1 MSSAIGR
8 LFAANGPLAER
19 LPGFQ
24 PRAEQIRMAEAVEAA
39 IADRAVL
46 VAEAGTGTGK
56 TFAYL
61 VPALASGHKVIVST
75 GTKTL
80 QDQLFQ
86 KDLPLVRAAVGRPVR
101 LALLKGRANY
111 LCLQRME
118 QNAADGRFESR
129 ELAHAFQQVVEW
141 AGRTHRGDL
150 AEISAIAADPLLR
163 GRISSTAEN
172 CLGSDC
178 PFFADCFLMEARRQA
193 QEADV
198 VVVNHHL
205 LMADWALKEGG
216 FGEVLPTADVYIL
229 DEAHQLPEIASQFFG
244 LSLSS
249 RQLSELARDAK
260 LAYFE
265 EAGDMP
271 DLLEAAETL
280 HKAVLDFRL
289 AMGLDNRRAA
299 WAEIADKPE
308 VQDAVANLG
317 FCLEALAV
325 ALEPAAERGKALDN
339 VCKRAENMVKTLQ
352 AFLSPDDSAESVQ
365 WYETY
370 SQSFILR
377 LTPLDVARQFRGHM
391 NRHRASWVF
400 TSATLAVGGQF
411 QHFALRMGLPD
422 DIRTLRLDSPF
433 DYRRN
438 ALLYLPL
445 GLPHPSSEHF
455 DQAFLRA
462 ALRVLRASRGRA
474 FLLFTSHRALRFAA
488 EWLRPRLD
496 YPLLVQGEASQAQL
510 LERFRELGNAVLLGT
525 SSFWEGVDVR
535 GEALSAVLID
545 RLPFAS
551 PSDPVM
557 QAKIEALNRRN
568 GNPFVHHQ
576 LPLAVIALRQ
586 GVGRLIRDV
595 DDRGVLMIGDNR
607 LVTKSYGRI
616 FLDSLPPVPLV
627 CDPRDVE
634 AFFGAEATAGS

>member
-377 LTPLDVARQFRGHM
+377 VTPLDVARQFRGHM
-391 NRHRASWVF
+391 SRRPAAWIF
-400 TSATLAVGGQF
+400 TSATLSVGNQF
-411 QHFALRMGLPD
+411 DHFRRRLGLPD
-422 DIRTLRLDSPF
+422 DMRTLQVDSPF

-445 GLPHPSSEHF
+445 GLPQPNSERY
-455 DQAFLRA
+455 DAEFLKA
-462 ALRVLRASRGRA
+462 ALPVLEASRGRA
-474 FLLFTSHRALRFAA
+474 FILFTSHRALRFAA
-488 EWLRPRLD
+488 DWLASRID
-496 YPLLVQGEASQAQL
+496 HPLLVQGEASQAQL

-607 LVTKSYGRI
+607 LLTKSYGRV
-616 FLDSLPPVPLV
+616 FLQSLPAIPITRELE
-627 CDPRDVE
+627 DVRR
-634 AFFGAEATAGS
+634 FFAPPASAAS

>member
-178 PFFADCFLMEARRQA
+178 PFFGDCFLMEARRQA

-377 LTPLDVARQFRGHM
+377 VTPLDVARQFRGHM
-391 NRHRASWVF
+391 SRRPAAWIF
-400 TSATLAVGGQF
+400 TSATLSVDNQF
-411 QHFALRMGLPD
+411 DHFRRRLGLPD
-422 DIRTLRLDSPF
+422 DMRTLQVDSPF

-445 GLPHPSSEHF
+445 GLPQPNSERY
-455 DQAFLRA
+455 DAEFLKA
-462 ALRVLRASRGRA
+462 ALPVLEASRGRA
-474 FLLFTSHRALRFAA
+474 FILFTSHRALRFAA
-488 EWLRPRLD
+488 DWLASRID
-496 YPLLVQGEASQAQL
+496 HPLLVQGEASQAQL

-607 LVTKSYGRI
+607 LLTKSYGRV
-616 FLDSLPPVPLV
+616 FLQSLPAIPITRELE
-627 CDPRDVE
+627 DVRR
-634 AFFGAEATAGS
+634 FFAPPASAAS

>member
-178 PFFADCFLMEARRQA
+178 PFFGDCFLMEARRQA

-260 LAYFE
+260 LAHFE

-377 LTPLDVARQFRGHM
+377 VTPLDVARQFRGHM
-391 NRHRASWVF
+391 SRRPAAWIF
-400 TSATLAVGGQF
+400 TSATLSVGNQF
-411 QHFALRMGLPD
+411 DHFRRRLGLPD
-422 DIRTLRLDSPF
+422 DMRTLQVDSPF

-445 GLPHPSSEHF
+445 GLPQPNSERY
-455 DQAFLRA
+455 DAEFLKA
-462 ALRVLRASRGRA
+462 ALPVLEASRGRA
-474 FLLFTSHRALRFAA
+474 FILFTSHRALRFAA
-488 EWLRPRLD
+488 DWLASRID
-496 YPLLVQGEASQAQL
+496 HPLLVQGEASQAQL

-607 LVTKSYGRI
+607 LLTKSYGRV
-616 FLDSLPPVPLV
+616 FLQSLPAIPITRELE
-627 CDPRDVE
+627 DVRR
-634 AFFGAEATAGS
+634 FFAPPASAAS

>member
-39 IADRAVL
+39 IADRAGL

>member
-178 PFFADCFLMEARRQA
+178 PFFGDCFLMEARRQA

-377 LTPLDVARQFRGHM
+377 VTPLDVARQFRGHM
-391 NRHRASWVF
+391 SRRPAAWIF
-400 TSATLAVGGQF
+400 TSATLSVGNQF
-411 QHFALRMGLPD
+411 DHFRRRLGLPD
-422 DIRTLRLDSPF
+422 DMRTLQVDSPF

-445 GLPHPSSEHF
+445 GLPQPNSERY
-455 DQAFLRA
+455 DAEFLKA
-462 ALRVLRASRGRA
+462 ALPVLEASRGRA
-474 FLLFTSHRALRFAA
+474 FILFTSHRALRFAA
-488 EWLRPRLD
+488 DWLASRID
-496 YPLLVQGEASQAQL
+496 HPLLVQGEASQAQL

-607 LVTKSYGRI
+607 LLTKSYGRV
-616 FLDSLPPVPLV
+616 FLQSLPAIPITRELE
-627 CDPRDVE
+627 DVRR
-634 AFFGAEATAGS
+634 FFAPPASAAS

>member
-1 MSSAIGR
+1 MTAIAD
-8 LFAANGPLAER
+8 LFAADGPLAAK

-24 PRAEQIRMAEAVEAA
+24 PRQEQIRMAEAVEAA

-61 VPALASGHKVIVST
+61 VPALASGRKVIVST

-86 KDLPLVRAAVGRPVR
+86 KDLPLVRAALGRPVR

-111 LCLQRME
+111 LCLQRMD

-129 ELAHAFQQVVEW
+129 EMTHNFQQVVEW

-150 AEISAIAADPLLR
+150 AEISAITADPLLR
-163 GRISSTAEN
+163 SRVSSTAEN
-172 CLGSDC
+172 CLGSEC
-178 PFFADCFLMEARRQA
+178 PYFADCFLMEARRQA

-198 VVVNHHL
+198 IVVNHHL

-216 FGEVLPTADVYIL
+216 FGEVLPAADVYIL
-229 DEAHQLPEIASQFFG
+229 DEAHQLPEVASQFFG
-244 LSLSS
+244 VSLSS
-249 RQLSELARDAK
+249 RQLTELARDAK
-260 LAYFE
+260 LAYYE
-265 EAGDMP
+265 EAGEQ
-271 DLLEAAETL
+271 LEVLDAADAL

-289 AMGLDNRRAA
+289 SMGLDNRRAA
-299 WAEIADKPE
+299 WLEIAEKPE
-308 VQDAVANLG
+308 VEEAIANLG
-317 FCLEALAV
+317 FCLEELV
-325 ALEPAAERGKALDN
+325 VVLEPMAERGKALEN
-339 VCKRAENMVKTLQ
+339 SFKRAENLLKTLQ
-352 AFLSPDDSAESVQ
+352 SFLKPEDAAETVQ

-377 LTPLDVARQFRGHM
+377 VTPLDVAGQFRGHM
-391 NRHRASWVF
+391 NRRPAAWVF
-400 TSATLAVGGQF
+400 TSATLSVGNQF
-411 QHFALRMGLPD
+411 DHFRRRLGLSD
-422 DIRTLRLDSPF
+422 ETRTLQVESPF
-433 DYRRN
+433 DYQRN

-445 GLPHPSSEHF
+445 GLPVPNSERY
-455 DQAFLRA
+455 DLEFLKA
-462 ALRVLRASRGRA
+462 AQQVLEASRGRA
-474 FLLFTSHRALRFAA
+474 FILFTSHRALRFAA
-488 EWLRPRLD
+488 DWLSSRID
-496 YPLLVQGEASQAQL
+496 HPLLVQGEASQVQL
-510 LERFRELGNAVLLGT
+510 LERFRELGDAVLLGT

-535 GEALSAVLID
+535 GEALSVVLID

-595 DDRGVLMIGDNR
+595 HDRGVLMIGDNR
-607 LVTKSYGRI
+607 LLTKNYGRV
-616 FLDSLPPVPLV
+616 FLQSLPAMPITRELE
-627 CDPRDVE
+627 DVQR
-634 AFFGAEATAGS
+634 FFRQSVTVAG